1 MHYAKKS
8 FLMIYIGTYD
18 SDVNVKIYNKEVI
31 FKFNYVLSIAAPML
45 LFYLLGDTK

>member
-1 MHYAKKS
+1 MLYAKKS

-31 FKFNYVLSIAAPML
+31 FKFNYVL
-45 LFYLLGDTK
+45 